1 MRATSTSQKIAAAG
15 RRLLD
20 REGADALTMRRIAK
34 AVGITPMAVYRHYR
48 DRASLLNALAD
59 EGFAE
64 LTA

>member
-1 MRATSTSQKIAAAG
+1 MTIAPTSRKIAIAA

-20 REGADALTMRRIAK
+20 REGAEALTMRRIAN
-34 AVGITPMAVYRHYR
+34 AIGITPMALYRHYK

-64 LTA
+64 LT